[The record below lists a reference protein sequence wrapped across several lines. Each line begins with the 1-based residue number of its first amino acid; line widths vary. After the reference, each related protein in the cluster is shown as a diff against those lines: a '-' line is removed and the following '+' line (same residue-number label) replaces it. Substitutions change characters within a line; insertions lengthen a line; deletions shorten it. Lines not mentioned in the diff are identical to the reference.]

1 LLAAAG
7 KPVERVPPPPVTPN
21 RLAVGG
27 EYLVIV
33 DLSHDRQKRGC
44 TSMVRITRYPH
55 RIRAAVLA
63 ALVLATVTLAA
74 SGLPADAA
82 ATPTPNGQAAA
93 PVRGAIHGYV
103 FDGERYRTIDV
114 PGATRT
120 EAWDI
125 TNRGDVI
132 GVYANADGRLHGFR
146 LDKRG
151 NYTKFDDPDGDLEND
166 LTGGNDR
173 GVTVGSLLRYDPTMG
188 EAHGY
193 LRDARGN
200 LTTIDVPGALTTLA
214 WRINNRGQVVGA
226 YSDVDRQVP
235 LRFLRGYIYQDGHF
249 IRVDAPGV
257 STTFLND
264 INDRGQ
270 STGQAFDAA
279 DPRNTNYA
287 FLRERDG
294 TFTRLPDVPGAAQT
308 IHIGLNN
315 RGQTAATAAFLSA
328 DGTFVTL
335 RAFRYDDG
343 EPTRIAVPGAV
354 STFATAIND
363 RGHMVGYYTDP
374 APGTTGPSAAAAAA
388 DGAAAMP
395 MGPDPLAM
403 MDPMLP

>member
-55 RIRAAVLA
+55 RIRAAVVA

-82 ATPTPNGQAAA
+82 DTATSDGQAAA

>member
-82 ATPTPNGQAAA
+82 DTATSDGQAAA

-403 MDPMLP
+403 MDPMFP

>member
-1 LLAAAG
+1 MLG
-7 KPVERVPPPPVTPN
+7 DP
-21 RLAVGG
+21 
-27 EYLVIV
+27 
-33 DLSHDRQKRGC
+33 DLRHDRQTERGC

-55 RIRAAVLA
+55 RIRASVVS

-82 ATPTPNGQAAA
+82 DTATSDGQDAA

-103 FDGERYRTIDV
+103 FDGERYRAIDF

-125 TNRGDVI
+125 TNSGDVI
-132 GVYANADGRLHGFR
+132 GLYANADGRLHGFR
-146 LDKRG
+146 LDKSG
-151 NYTKFDDPDGDLEND
+151 KYTKFDDPDGDLEND

-193 LRDARGN
+193 LRDARGRF
-200 LTTIDVPGALTTLA
+200 TTIDVPRALTTLA
-214 WRINNRGQVVGA
+214 WRINNRGQVVGI

-235 LRFLRGYIYQDGHF
+235 LRFLRGYIYEDGRF
-249 IRVDAPGV
+249 IRIDAPGV
-257 STTFLND
+257 SNTTLND
-264 INDRGQ
+264 INDRSQ
-270 STGQAFDAA
+270 SVGQAFDSA
-279 DPRNTNYA
+279 DPLNSHYT

-294 TFTRLPDVPGAAQT
+294 TFTRLPDVPGAVQT

-388 DGAAAMP
+388 DGAAGMP
-395 MGPDPLAM
+395 MGLDPLAM
-403 MDPMLP
+403 MDPTLP

>member
-1 LLAAAG
+1 
-7 KPVERVPPPPVTPN
+7 
-21 RLAVGG
+21 
-27 EYLVIV
+27 
-33 DLSHDRQKRGC
+33 
-44 TSMVRITRYPH
+44 MVSITRYPH
-55 RIRAAVLA
+55 RTRASVLS
-63 ALVLATVTLAA
+63 ALVLAAVTLVA

-82 ATPTPNGQAAA
+82 DTATSDGQDAA

-125 TNRGDVI
+125 TNSGDVI
-132 GVYANADGRLHGFR
+132 GYYANADGRLHGFR
-146 LDKRG
+146 LDKHG
-151 NYTKFDDPDGDLEND
+151 KYTKFDDPDGDLEND

-193 LRDARGN
+193 LRDARGRF
-200 LTTIDVPGALTTLA
+200 TTIDVPGALTTLG
-214 WRINNRGQVVGA
+214 WRINNRGQVVGI

-235 LRFLRGYIYQDGHF
+235 LRFLRAYIYEDGRF
-249 IRVDAPGV
+249 TRIDAPDV
-257 STTFLND
+257 SNTT
-264 INDRGQ
+264 Q
-270 STGQAFDAA
+270 SVGQAFDAA
-279 DPRNTNYA
+279 DPRNTHYT

-315 RGQTAATAAFLSA
+315 RRQTAATAAFLSG
-328 DGTFVTL
+328 DGTFITL

-363 RGHMVGYYTDP
+363 RGHIVGYYTDP
-374 APGTTGPSAAAAAA
+374 APGTAGPSAAAAAA
-388 DGAAAMP
+388 DGAAGMP
-395 MGPDPLAM
+395 MGLDPRGM
-403 MDPMLP
+403 MDRMLR

>member
-1 LLAAAG
+1 MKTTRNRRIRRGGIAALAATALAALAAAG
-7 KPVERVPPPPVTPN
+7 ASP
-21 RLAVGG
+21 
-27 EYLVIV
+27 
-33 DLSHDRQKRGC
+33 
-44 TSMVRITRYPH
+44 
-55 RIRAAVLA
+55 
-63 ALVLATVTLAA
+63 AA
-74 SGLPADAA
+74 SGLPADSADAA
-82 ATPTPNGQAAA
+82 MSDGQDAA

-103 FDGERYRTIDV
+103 FDGKRFRTIEV

-125 TNRGDVI
+125 TNSGDVI
-132 GVYANADGRLHGFR
+132 GLYANADGRLHGFR

-151 NYTKFDDPDGDLEND
+151 NYTKFDDPDGGLEND

-193 LRDARGN
+193 LRDARGRV
-200 LTTIDVPGALTTLA
+200 TTIDVPGALTTLA
-214 WRINNRGQVVGA
+214 WRINNRGQVVGI

-235 LRFLRGYIYQDGHF
+235 LRFLRAYMYKDGRF
-249 IRVDAPGV
+249 TKIDAPGV
-257 STTFLND
+257 SNTTLND

-270 STGQAFDAA
+270 SVGQAFDSA
-279 DPRNTNYA
+279 DPRNTHYA

-328 DGTFVTL
+328 DGTFITL

-343 EPTRIAVPGAV
+343 KRTRIAVPGAV

-363 RGHMVGYYTDP
+363 RGHIVGYYTDP

-388 DGAAAMP
+388 DGAAGMP
-395 MGPDPLAM
+395 MGLDN
-403 MDPMLP
+403 

>member
-82 ATPTPNGQAAA
+82 DTATSDGQAAA

-388 DGAAAMP
+388 DGAAALP
-395 MGPDPLAM
+395 MGLDPLAM
-403 MDPMLP
+403 MDPTLP

>member
-1 LLAAAG
+1 M
-7 KPVERVPPPPVTPN
+7 
-21 RLAVGG
+21 VG
-27 EYLVIV
+27 
-33 DLSHDRQKRGC
+33 
-44 TSMVRITRYPH
+44 ITRYPH
-55 RIRAAVLA
+55 RIRASVVA

-82 ATPTPNGQAAA
+82 DTATSDGQAAA

-103 FDGERYRTIDV
+103 FDGERYRTIDF

-125 TNRGDVI
+125 TNSGDVI
-132 GVYANADGRLHGFR
+132 GYYSNADGRLHGFR

-151 NYTKFDDPDGDLEND
+151 KYTKFDDPDGDLEND

-193 LRDARGN
+193 LRDARGRF
-200 LTTIDVPGALTTLA
+200 TTLDVPGALTTLA
-214 WRINNRGQVVGA
+214 WRINNRGQVVGI

-235 LRFLRGYIYQDGHF
+235 LRFLRGYIYEDGRF
-249 IRVDAPGV
+249 IRIDAPGV

-279 DPRNTNYA
+279 DPKNTHYA

-363 RGHMVGYYTDP
+363 RGHIVGYYTDP

-388 DGAAAMP
+388 DGAAGMP
-395 MGPDPLAM
+395 RGLDPLGM

>member
-1 LLAAAG
+1 
-7 KPVERVPPPPVTPN
+7 
-21 RLAVGG
+21 
-27 EYLVIV
+27 
-33 DLSHDRQKRGC
+33 
-44 TSMVRITRYPH
+44 MVQFTRYPH
-55 RIRAAVLA
+55 RIRASVVS
-63 ALVLATVTLAA
+63 ALVLAAVTLAA

-82 ATPTPNGQAAA
+82 DTATSDGQDAA

-132 GVYANADGRLHGFR
+132 GYYANADGRLHGFR

-151 NYTKFDDPDGDLEND
+151 KYTKFDDPFGDLEDD

-173 GVTVGSLLRYDPTMG
+173 GVTVGSVLRYDPTMG

-200 LTTIDVPGALTTLA
+200 LTTIDVPGALTSLA
-214 WRINNRGQVVGA
+214 WRTNNRGQVVGI

-235 LRFLRGYIYQDGHF
+235 LRFLRAYIYEDGRF
-249 IRVDAPGV
+249 TRVDAPDV
-257 STTFLND
+257 STTTLAD
-264 INDRGQ
+264 INDRSQ
-270 STGQAFDAA
+270 SVGQAFDAA
-279 DPRNTNYA
+279 DPRNSHYA

-294 TFTRLPDVPGAAQT
+294 TFTKLPDVPGAAQT
-308 IHIGLNN
+308 IHLGLNN

-343 EPTRIAVPGAV
+343 KPTRIAVPGAV

-374 APGTTGPSAAAAAA
+374 APGTTGPSAAAPAA
-388 DGAAAMP
+388 DRAAAMP
-395 MGPDPLAM
+395 MGLDPLGT

>member
-1 LLAAAG
+1 
-7 KPVERVPPPPVTPN
+7 
-21 RLAVGG
+21 
-27 EYLVIV
+27 
-33 DLSHDRQKRGC
+33 
-44 TSMVRITRYPH
+44 MVRSTRYPH
-55 RIRAAVLA
+55 RLGASVLS

-74 SGLPADAA
+74 SGLPADATDT
-82 ATPTPNGQAAA
+82 ATSDRQDAA

-132 GVYANADGRLHGFR
+132 GLYANADGRLHGFR

-151 NYTKFDDPDGDLEND
+151 KYTKFDDPDGDLEDD

-193 LRDARGN
+193 LRDARGRI
-200 LTTIDVPGALTTLA
+200 TTIDVPGALTTLA
-214 WRINNRGQVVGA
+214 WRINNRGQVVGI

-235 LRFLRGYIYQDGHF
+235 LRFLRGYLYQDGRF
-249 IRVDAPGV
+249 IRIDAPDVPFSG
-257 STTFLND
+257 LND

-279 DPRNTNYA
+279 DPQNTHYA

-294 TFTRLPDVPGAAQT
+294 TLTRLPDVPGAAQT

-335 RAFRYDDG
+335 RAFRYDDS

-374 APGTTGPSAAAAAA
+374 APGTTGPSPAAAAA

-395 MGPDPLAM
+395 LGPDPLAM
-403 MDPMLP
+403 MDPTLP

>member
-1 LLAAAG
+1 M
-7 KPVERVPPPPVTPN
+7 R
-21 RLAVGG
+21 R
-27 EYLVIV
+27 
-33 DLSHDRQKRGC
+33 
-44 TSMVRITRYPH
+44 TRYPH
-55 RIRAAVLA
+55 RIRASVVS
-63 ALVLATVTLAA
+63 ALLVASVPLAA
-74 SGLPADAA
+74 SGPPAGAA
-82 ATPTPNGQAAA
+82 DTATSDNEATV

-132 GVYANADGRLHGFR
+132 GYYANADGRLHGFR

-151 NYTKFDDPDGDLEND
+151 KYTKFDDPDEVLEND

-173 GVTVGSLLRYDPTMG
+173 GATVGSLLRYDPTNG

-193 LRDARGN
+193 LRDARGGF
-200 LTTIDVPGALTTLA
+200 TTIDVPGALTTLG
-214 WRINNRGQVVGA
+214 WRVNNRGQVVGI

-235 LRFLRGYIYQDGHF
+235 LRFLRAYIYEDGRF
-249 IRVDAPGV
+249 TRIDAPDV
-257 STTFLND
+257 SNTSLND

-270 STGQAFDAA
+270 SVGQAFDAA
-279 DPRNTNYA
+279 DPRNTHYA

-335 RAFRYDDG
+335 RAYRYDDG
-343 EPTRIAVPGAV
+343 ERTRIAVPGAV

-363 RGHMVGYYTDP
+363 RGHIVGYYTDP
-374 APGTTGPSAAAAAA
+374 APGTTGPSSAAAAA
-388 DGAAAMP
+388 DGLAGMP
-395 MGPDPLAM
+395 MGLDPRGMA
-403 MDPMLP
+403 DRMLP

>member
-1 LLAAAG
+1 
-7 KPVERVPPPPVTPN
+7 VTPI
-21 RLAVGG
+21 RLAVRG
-27 EYLVIV
+27 EYLVIPRT
-33 DLSHDRQKRGC
+33 SFMTERGC

-55 RIRAAVLA
+55 RIRASVVAT
-63 ALVLATVTLAA
+63 LVLATVTLAV
-74 SGLPADAA
+74 SGRPADAA
-82 ATPTPNGQAAA
+82 DTATSDRQDTA

-125 TNRGDVI
+125 TNSGDVV
-132 GVYANADGRLHGFR
+132 GYYTNADGRLHGFR

-151 NYTKFDDPDGDLEND
+151 RYTKFDDPDGGLEND

-173 GVTVGSLLRYDPTMG
+173 GVTVGSPPQVRPDDGRGPRLSARRPRQDHHHRRPGCADQRRLENQQPRPGGRRLQRRGPAGAAAVPARLHLRG
-188 EAHGY
+188 RAV
-193 LRDARGN
+193 
-200 LTTIDVPGALTTLA
+200 DVSNTTLA
-214 WRINNRGQVVGA
+214 
-226 YSDVDRQVP
+226 
-235 LRFLRGYIYQDGHF
+235 
-249 IRVDAPGV
+249 
-257 STTFLND
+257 D

-270 STGQAFDAA
+270 SIGQAFDSA
-279 DPRNTNYA
+279 DARNSHYT

-294 TFTRLPDVPGAAQT
+294 TFTKLPDVSGAVQT
-308 IHIGLNN
+308 IHLGINN

-363 RGHMVGYYTDP
+363 RGHIVGYYTDP
-374 APGTTGPSAAAAAA
+374 APGTTGPPAAAAAA
-388 DGAAAMP
+388 DTAAGMP
-395 MGPDPLAM
+395 MGMDPLRM
-403 MDPMLP
+403 MAPMLP

>member
-55 RIRAAVLA
+55 RIRASVLA

-82 ATPTPNGQAAA
+82 DTATSDGQAAA

>member
-1 LLAAAG
+1 
-7 KPVERVPPPPVTPN
+7 
-21 RLAVGG
+21 
-27 EYLVIV
+27 
-33 DLSHDRQKRGC
+33 
-44 TSMVRITRYPH
+44 MVRITRYPH
-55 RIRAAVLA
+55 RIRASVVAT
-63 ALVLATVTLAA
+63 LVLATVTLAV
-74 SGLPADAA
+74 SGRPADAA
-82 ATPTPNGQAAA
+82 DTATSDRQDTA

-125 TNRGDVI
+125 TNSGDVV
-132 GVYANADGRLHGFR
+132 GYYTNADGRLHGFR

-151 NYTKFDDPDGDLEND
+151 RYTKFDDPDGGLEND

-193 LRDARGN
+193 LRDARGRI
-200 LTTIDVPGALTTLA
+200 TTIDVPGALTSAA
-214 WRINNRGQVVGA
+214 WRINNRGQVVGV

-235 LRFLRGYIYQDGHF
+235 LRFLRAYIYEDGRF
-249 IRVDAPGV
+249 TRVDAPDV
-257 STTFLND
+257 SNTTLAD

-270 STGQAFDAA
+270 SIGQAFDSA
-279 DPRNTNYA
+279 DQRNSHYT

-294 TFTRLPDVPGAAQT
+294 TFTKLPDVPGAVQT
-308 IHIGLNN
+308 IHLEINN
-315 RGQTAATAAFLSA
+315 RGQTAATAAFVSA

-335 RAFRYDDG
+335 RAFRYGDG

-363 RGHMVGYYTDP
+363 RGTLSATTPTRLRGRWDP
-374 APGTTGPSAAAAAA
+374 RQRPRRPTPQPACRWAWIRSA
-388 DGAAAMP
+388 
-395 MGPDPLAM
+395 
-403 MDPMLP
+403 

>member
-1 LLAAAG
+1 
-7 KPVERVPPPPVTPN
+7 
-21 RLAVGG
+21 
-27 EYLVIV
+27 
-33 DLSHDRQKRGC
+33 
-44 TSMVRITRYPH
+44 MVRITRYPH
-55 RIRAAVLA
+55 RIRTAVLS

-82 ATPTPNGQAAA
+82 DTATSDGQAAA

-125 TNRGDVI
+125 TNSGDVI
-132 GVYANADGRLHGFR
+132 GYYANADGRLHGFR

-151 NYTKFDDPDGDLEND
+151 KYTKFDDPDGDLEND

-193 LRDARGN
+193 LRDARGRV
-200 LTTIDVPGALTTLA
+200 TTIDVPGALTTLA
-214 WRINNRGQVVGA
+214 WRINNRGQVVGI

-235 LRFLRGYIYQDGHF
+235 LRFLRGYIYDDGRF
-249 IRVDAPGV
+249 IRIDAPDV
-257 STTFLND
+257 SNTTLND

-270 STGQAFDAA
+270 STGQAFDSA
-279 DPRNTNYA
+279 DPQNTHYA

-294 TFTRLPDVPGAAQT
+294 TFTRLPDVPGAVQT

-343 EPTRIAVPGAV
+343 KPTRIAVPGAV

-388 DGAAAMP
+388 DAAAGMP
-395 MGPDPLAM
+395 MGLDPLGM

>member
-1 LLAAAG
+1 
-7 KPVERVPPPPVTPN
+7 
-21 RLAVGG
+21 
-27 EYLVIV
+27 
-33 DLSHDRQKRGC
+33 
-44 TSMVRITRYPH
+44 MVRITRYPH
-55 RIRAAVLA
+55 RIRAWVVSALALA
-63 ALVLATVTLAA
+63 AVTLAA
-74 SGLPADAA
+74 SGLPAGAA
-82 ATPTPNGQAAA
+82 DTATPDGQNAV

-103 FDGERYRTIDV
+103 FDGERYRTIDF

-125 TNRGDVI
+125 TNRGDII
-132 GVYANADGRLHGFR
+132 GIYANADGRLHGFR

-151 NYTKFDDPDGDLEND
+151 RFTTLENPYGDLEDD

-173 GVTVGSLLRYDPTMG
+173 GVTVGSLLRYDPTDG

-193 LRDARGN
+193 LRDKRGN

-214 WRINNRGQVVGA
+214 WRINNRGQVVGI

-235 LRFLRGYIYQDGHF
+235 LRFLRAYIYEAGRF
-249 IRVDAPGV
+249 TRIDAPDV
-257 STTFLND
+257 STTTLND

-270 STGQAFDAA
+270 SVGQAFDAA
-279 DPRNTNYA
+279 DPQNTHYA

-294 TFTRLPDVPGAAQT
+294 TLTRLPDVPGARQT

-335 RAFRYDDG
+335 RVYRYD
-343 EPTRIAVPGAV
+343 ERERTRIAVPGSV

-363 RGHMVGYYTDP
+363 RGHIVGYYTDP
-374 APGTTGPSAAAAAA
+374 APGTTGPSAA
-388 DGAAAMP
+388 GAAAM
-395 MGPDPLAM
+395 
-403 MDPMLP
+403 MDRMLP

>member
-1 LLAAAG
+1 
-7 KPVERVPPPPVTPN
+7 
-21 RLAVGG
+21 
-27 EYLVIV
+27 
-33 DLSHDRQKRGC
+33 
-44 TSMVRITRYPH
+44 MVRITRYPQ
-55 RIRAAVLA
+55 RIRASVVSALALA
-63 ALVLATVTLAA
+63 AVTLAA

-82 ATPTPNGQAAA
+82 DAATSDGQDA
-93 PVRGAIHGYV
+93 PPMRGAIHGYV
-103 FDGERYRTIDV
+103 FDGERYRTIDF

-125 TNRGDVI
+125 TNRGDII
-132 GVYANADGRLHGFR
+132 GIYSNADSRLHGFR

-151 NYTKFDDPDGDLEND
+151 KFTTLDNPNRDLEDD

-173 GVTVGSLLRYDPTMG
+173 GVTVGSLLRYDPTDG

-193 LRDARGN
+193 LRDARGRF
-200 LTTIDVPGALTTLA
+200 TTIDVPRALTTLA
-214 WRINNRGQVVGA
+214 WRINNRGQVVGI

-235 LRFLRGYIYQDGHF
+235 LRFLRAYIYEDGRF
-249 IRVDAPGV
+249 SRIDAPGV
-257 STTFLND
+257 SNTALND

-270 STGQAFDAA
+270 ATGQAFDST
-279 DPRNTNYA
+279 DPANTHYA

-294 TFTRLPDVPGAAQT
+294 TITRLPDVPGAAQT

-343 EPTRIAVPGAV
+343 ERTRIAVPGAV

-363 RGHMVGYYTDP
+363 RGHIVGYYTDP
-374 APGTTGPSAAAAAA
+374 APGTTGPSAAAAAVE
-388 DGAAAMP
+388 GAAGTP
-395 MGPDPLAM
+395 MGLDPLGM
-403 MDPMLP
+403 MDRMLP